1 MSRQITARIP
11 DDELSELDSAIARG
25 RFSNRAAAVREGL
38 ELLLREEREREIEN
52 TYRRGYGKHP
62 QESRVGEAGIAA
74 FSALVAAEENH
85 SEPL

>member
-52 TYRRGYGKHP
+52 TYRRG
-62 QESRVGEAGIAA
+62 
-74 FSALVAAEENH
+74 
-85 SEPL
+85 